1 MGISNSNFQ
10 VRTPLLVAVGLV
22 AGILIGVSMYEFRAG
37 KNAVTNSI
45 AKFGEVMSL
54 IDHSYVDTINSG
66 KLVEVAIEN
75 MLEKLDPHT
84 VYIPRQD
91 VELSS
96 ADLKGEFEGIGIEF
110 NIIRDTIMVITAL
123 PGGPS
128 ANVGLESGDKIIKV
142 DDETVAGIGITI
154 RGVIDRLRG
163 PKGSKVVVGIHRK
176 NQPELLEFK
185 ITRDKIPQFSV
196 DASYMIDEE
205 TGYIKISRFS
215 ITTHEEFRQKLKLL
229 LGKGMKRLVLDLQGN
244 PGGLLDRAVDIA
256 DEMISGDAMIVS
268 QKGKNEKNTA
278 EYRAIRQG
286 LLESEPVIVLIDENS
301 ASGSE
306 IVAGALQDDDR
317 GLVVGRRSFGKGL
330 VQVPM
335 NLNDGSELRL
345 TIARFFTP
353 SGRCIQKPYNGN
365 MNDYAHEYARRYED
379 GELFSA
385 DSVRFN
391 DSLTY
396 HTISGRRVYGGGG
409 IMPDIFVP
417 LDTSYNT
424 NYFAQLIYRN
434 IIREYTLEYFDRH
447 KAELSKWT
455 LEEFHRK
462 FAVSDLMLGEIIAKA
477 DREKVAFNGQEFNTS
492 KSEIKNR
499 VKSMIAR
506 SVWDNDGYYMIA
518 NDRNEIYQEAL
529 RHFDKATRLALTQ
542 RLDDNNQD

>member
-1 MGISNSNFQ
+1 MGINNSNFQ
-10 VRTPLLVAVGLV
+10 VRTPLLVAAGLA

-37 KNAVTNSI
+37 KNEVTNSI

-54 IDHSYVDTINSG
+54 IDHSYVDTINSDN
-66 KLVEVAIEN
+66 LVEVAIEN

-185 ITRDKIPQFSV
+185 ITRDKIPQYSV

-215 ITTHEEFRQKLKLL
+215 ITTHEEFRQKLKFL
-229 LGKGMKRLVLDLQGN
+229 LGEGMKRLILDLQGN

-256 DEMISGDAMIVS
+256 DEMIGDDAMIVS
-268 QKGKNEKNTA
+268 QKGKSEKNTA

-335 NLNDGSELRL
+335 NLKDGSELRL

-365 MNDYAHEYARRYED
+365 MNDYAHEYARRFKD

-391 DSLTY
+391 DSLIY

-447 KAELSKWT
+447 KTELSKWT

-462 FAVSDLMLGEIIAKA
+462 YTVSDQMLGEIIAKA
-477 DREKVAFNGQEFNTS
+477 DRENVAFNGQEFNTS

-518 NDRNEIYQEAL
+518 NDHNEIYQEAL
-529 RHFDKATRLALTQ
+529 RHFDKATKLALTQ
-542 RLDDNNQD
+542 KLDDDN